1 MYRSSVAIQR
11 GSMLIVALG
20 ILTLMSLLAVTF
32 VILMNLER
40 SAAANYV
47 DAVKAKLIAE
57 AGIQRIVQD
66 IHRLASKPIFNGAGL
81 LQPFIYHND
90 GRSMDVS
97 YPVEK
102 LTPTADPYFYGIP
115 ARSYSTGKTA

>member
-1 MYRSSVAIQR
+1 MNGSRKRARER

-47 DAVKAKLIAE
+47 DSIKAKMAAE
-57 AGIQRIVQD
+57 AGIQRVVAD
-66 IHRLASKPIFNGAGL
+66 IHRLASKPLFSGGV

-90 GRSMDVS
+90 GKVMDVS

-102 LTPTADPYFYGIP
+102 LS
-115 ARSYSTGKTA
+115 R